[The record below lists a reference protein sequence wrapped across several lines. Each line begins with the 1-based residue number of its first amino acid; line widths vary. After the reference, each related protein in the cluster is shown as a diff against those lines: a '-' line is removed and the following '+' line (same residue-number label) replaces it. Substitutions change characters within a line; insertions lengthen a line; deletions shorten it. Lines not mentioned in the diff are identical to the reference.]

1 MEHEATS
8 RFLYSIN
15 IDINIIYVK
24 CILNL
29 YCQSIQIFL

>member
-8 RFLYSIN
+8 RFIYSIN
-15 IDINIIYVK
+15 IDINSIDVK

-29 YCQSIQIFL
+29 YCQSIQILL